1 MITTSRL
8 NEKLL
13 KQQISIFDVLKREMY
28 MVNKEDP
35 RVLRTRQLIREAFSI
50 LLQKKG
56 FDAITIKDI
65 AQRAA
70 INRATFYAHYED
82 KYALLEEITE
92 QAFYKMIPEQVIY
105 AQEFTDEICNQ
116 LILLTHNY
124 IVTFYKICGWNSK
137 SIATLVDEKIKKML
151 QQAIEGIFLKGN
163 TFCMKDNLN
172 TKIISAMT
180 CSAIYSATYSWFMAG
195 ENDRIDL
202 LVDIVRPYVMNG
214 LDLYRNRDV

>member
-13 KQQISIFDVLKREMY
+13 RQHILIFDVLERKIY
-28 MVNKEDP
+28 MVNQEDP

-50 LLQKKG
+50 LLQKKE

-65 AQRAA
+65 SQGAG

-92 QAFYKMIPEQVIY
+92 QAFYKMIPKEVMY
-105 AQEFTDEICNQ
+105 SQEFTDDICNK

-124 IVTFYKICGWNSK
+124 IVTFYKICRWNSK

-151 QQAIEGIFLKGN
+151 QQIIEDIFLKGT

-172 TKIISAMT
+172 TKIISAMI

-195 ENDRIDL
+195 ENDRTDL
-202 LVDIVRPYVMNG
+202 LVDIVRPYVMSG
-214 LDLYRNRDV
+214 LDLYRNYDL

>member
-1 MITTSRL
+1 MV
-8 NEKLL
+8 NEK
-13 KQQISIFDVLKREMY
+13 
-28 MVNKEDP
+28 DP
-35 RVLRTRQLIREAFSI
+35 RVLRTRQLINEAFRI
-50 LLQKKG
+50 LLQKKD

-65 AQRAA
+65 AEKAS

-92 QAFYKMIPEQVIY
+92 QAFYNMTPEEVMH
-105 AQEFTDEICNQ
+105 AEKFTDEICNK
-116 LILLTHNY
+116 LILLTHDY

-151 QQAIEGIFLKGN
+151 QQMIESIFLKDN
-163 TFCMKDNLN
+163 TFCIKDNLN

-195 ENDRIDL
+195 ENDRMDL
-202 LVDIVRPYVMNG
+202 LVDIVRPYVMKG
-214 LDLYRNRDV
+214 LDLYNNRDV

>member
-1 MITTSRL
+1 MITTSRI

-13 KQQISIFDVLKREMY
+13 RQQILIFDVLERNIY

-35 RVLRTRQLIREAFSI
+35 RVLRTQQLIRDAFST
-50 LLQKKG
+50 LLQKKE

-65 AQRAA
+65 AQRAS

-92 QAFYKMIPEQVIY
+92 QAFYKMIPEEVMYSQK
-105 AQEFTDEICNQ
+105 FTDEICNK

-151 QQAIEGIFLKGN
+151 QQIIEGIFLKGN
-163 TFCMKDNLN
+163 TFCIKDNLN
-172 TKIISAMT
+172 IKIISAMT

-195 ENDRIDL
+195 ENDRINL
-202 LVDIVRPYVMNG
+202 LVDIVHPYVMKG
-214 LDLYRNRDV
+214 LDLYGNCDV